1 MAEGIVWELAS
12 KALES
17 LSKAALEEGSSWW
30 GARSDLKKLEDTIRM
45 IQARVR
51 DAERRQ
57 EAENN
62 ESINL
67 WLSRLKQVLYRADD
81 LFDEI
86 ITLDRRNLRMEKSS
100 MAKVFSRS
108 GPIFNIKLA
117 HKVNSIRE
125 ELNDIKS
132 DMDVLNLK
140 FFPAEELPPLMM
152 RLIKERQT
160 SSFVKTEDII
170 GRENDTKLII
180 GMLFDPKCEYNGEGE
195 GEGISVIPIVG
206 FGGLGKTTLA
216 QLVYNDEAVQKHF
229 DVTTWVCV
237 PEVDDQDAVMRRVYQ
252 AFTRDKDSGRLLV
265 DEIKRGI
272 RQSINNNKYLLV
284 LDDIW
289 DESRDRWLDLL
300 RLLECGRKGSKVIV
314 TTRSLTVA
322 GVVGTKE
329 ATYKLGLLTEEESW
343 NLFKKFA
350 FESGQEERNPDLTR
364 IGKEIVDSCG
374 NVPLAIRVVG
384 SLLYSKYSE
393 KEWERIRNSQLSKA
407 KLKEGDR
414 LMAVLKLSYDYLPPA
429 LKQCFA
435 YCSLFPKD
443 YRYEK
448 ANLVHLWMAQG
459 YFEPSNNEDIGGQYF
474 SELLG
479 RNLFQDPEQDYRGIE
494 TYKMHD
500 LVHDLALFVAGG
512 EIMELQGQDAEDD
525 DEDYMVLVGAGGENI
540 ELNEPLIREFRH
552 VRLGVTKGALSDGDD
567 VFKAV
572 TTLLN
577 ARRMR
582 SLLFDMGLE
591 QALSL
596 ERVVLKCKSLRVL
609 DFSYMEITRIPNS
622 IGKLVHLRYLN
633 LQHTHIECLPDA
645 ITKLDNLQTL
655 NIMGCRR
662 LKELP
667 RNFGKLTNLR
677 YLINSKSGLTDLP
690 SGFGKLTCLQELS
703 KFMIGE
709 GNGIDSL
716 PALNL
721 VGNLDIEFNKWG
733 SESVLEAKG
742 ANLKNNH
749 QLTCLKFSFNFEM
762 EEAALGE
769 MDKMLMC
776 LQLPP
781 NLEKLEVY
789 LYKGVEMPRRWLDG
803 LDKLISI
810 TIRECNN
817 CRVVPHMSRLLHLK
831 YLRLKF
837 LDTLEYVEDDDIWV
851 GNNVYFPSLEGL
863 TLQNLR
869 ELKGW
874 TRPSKD
880 DGEPRQLLFPCLL
893 NLEVSECPKLMSMPL
908 APMLESLEACNIHGT
923 LFESNLTSV
932 VDEEEVYLYKG
943 VEMPRRWLDG
953 LDKLVSINITG
964 CQHCRVVP
972 HMSRLLHLKDLHLEE
987 LDTLEYVE
995 DEDDIW
1001 VGDSASAAHNVYF
1014 PSLEVLTL
1022 HYLRELKGWKRPSKD
1037 YAEQRQLFPRL
1048 LKMDVRACPKLM
1060 SMPLAPMLE
1069 SLKAYFINGKLFESN
1084 LASVEDEE
1092 EASSSLPQSSSPSSL
1107 FTSLKH
1113 LEMRWIDDGLVS
1125 LRISCRLCNLE
1136 TLELRHCDQLRSI
1149 TLGSSA
1155 PYRNSILLPSSI
1167 RHLNIYYCNR
1177 LENISGGNLSVLEKL
1192 VIKGSCENLYVE
1204 YESPNSI
1211 EDLDMG
1217 NMSGPETLKISCSKN
1232 LEEKKEPGKITRSM
1246 WQQLKSL
1253 RRLELSSITKL
1264 KKIPKGIGCLTTL
1277 ETLKIW
1283 SLSELT
1289 QLPEEMGNLSLLK
1302 IYDCPKLVLLPQS
1315 LLALTSLHSLEIG
1328 NCPDLR
1334 KRYEKPD
1341 GEDCHLIQHIP
1352 NVKFYEKL
1360 IKYFD

>member
-100 MAKVFSRS
+100 MAK
-108 GPIFNIKLA
+108 
-117 HKVNSIRE
+117 
-125 ELNDIKS
+125 
-132 DMDVLNLK
+132 
-140 FFPAEELPPLMM
+140 
-152 RLIKERQT
+152 
-160 SSFVKTEDII
+160 
-170 GRENDTKLII
+170 
-180 GMLFDPKCEYNGEGE
+180 
-195 GEGISVIPIVG
+195 
-206 FGGLGKTTLA
+206 
-216 QLVYNDEAVQKHF
+216 
-229 DVTTWVCV
+229 
-237 PEVDDQDAVMRRVYQ
+237 
-252 AFTRDKDSGRLLV
+252 
-265 DEIKRGI
+265 
-272 RQSINNNKYLLV
+272 
-284 LDDIW
+284 
-289 DESRDRWLDLL
+289 
-300 RLLECGRKGSKVIV
+300 
-314 TTRSLTVA
+314 
-322 GVVGTKE
+322 
-329 ATYKLGLLTEEESW
+329 
-343 NLFKKFA
+343 
-350 FESGQEERNPDLTR
+350 
-364 IGKEIVDSCG
+364 
-374 NVPLAIRVVG
+374 
-384 SLLYSKYSE
+384 
-393 KEWERIRNSQLSKA
+393 
-407 KLKEGDR
+407 
-414 LMAVLKLSYDYLPPA
+414 
-429 LKQCFA
+429 
-435 YCSLFPKD
+435 
-443 YRYEK
+443 
-448 ANLVHLWMAQG
+448 
-459 YFEPSNNEDIGGQYF
+459 
-474 SELLG
+474 
-479 RNLFQDPEQDYRGIE
+479 
-494 TYKMHD
+494 
-500 LVHDLALFVAGG
+500 
-512 EIMELQGQDAEDD
+512 GQDAEDD

-596 ERVVLKCKSLRVL
+596 ER
-609 DFSYMEITRIPNS
+609 
-622 IGKLVHLRYLN
+622 
-633 LQHTHIECLPDA
+633 
-645 ITKLDNLQTL
+645 
-655 NIMGCRR
+655 
-662 LKELP
+662 
-667 RNFGKLTNLR
+667 
-677 YLINSKSGLTDLP
+677 
-690 SGFGKLTCLQELS
+690 ELS